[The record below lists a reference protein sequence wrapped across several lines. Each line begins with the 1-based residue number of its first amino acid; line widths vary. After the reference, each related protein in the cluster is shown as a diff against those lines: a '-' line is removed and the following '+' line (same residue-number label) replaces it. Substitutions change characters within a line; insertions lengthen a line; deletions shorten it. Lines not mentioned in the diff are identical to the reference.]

1 MATSQLARTMKRR
14 IRSPY
19 SAPRDI
25 DYGPFN
31 LSHLQVV
38 GDHPT
43 GVTGFYMVPPKRDGL
58 AGLTQASSH
67 ANHHTTERST

>member
-1 MATSQLARTMKRR
+1 MKRR
-14 IRSPY
+14 IRTPY

-25 DYGPFN
+25 DYGPFD

-43 GVTGFYMVPPKRDGL
+43 GVTGFYMVPPKRAGL
-58 AGLTQASSH
+58 ADLCQAGSH
-67 ANHHTTERST
+67 ANNHTPKPEPST